1 MNKKVLVT
9 GATGFVGSAV
19 ARLLIDRGY
28 IVSTLV
34 RSTSSLDNLK
44 GLNVEVVY
52 GDLTDQNSLEIALK
66 NCAYLFH
73 VAAEYRLWSLH
84 PEELYDNNVQG
95 TENIMRAALKTGVE
109 KIVYTSSVATLGLH
123 PDSSPSNEST
133 PVTFNDMIGDYKKSK
148 FLAEEVV
155 KKMVREEGLPA
166 TIVNPSTPV
175 GPGDIKP
182 TPTGKLILDAA
193 AGKIPA
199 FVDTGLNWVHVN
211 DVAMGHLL
219 ALEKGKLGERYILGN
234 ENFSMK
240 VLLEKI
246 ASITGKPAPKIQ
258 LPHNFVL
265 PIAYVA
271 EWWANVTKS
280 KKEPMA
286 TVSGV
291 KLSKKKMYFSVDK
304 AKKELGYK
312 PKDVMIALKDA
323 IDWYK
328 ENNYLP

>member
-1 MNKKVLVT
+1 MNKTALVT

-19 ARLLIDRGY
+19 ARLLINSGY
-28 IVSTLV
+28 TVNTLV

-44 GLNVEVVY
+44 GLNVEIIY
-52 GDLTDQNSLEIALK
+52 GDLKDQNSLEIALK
-66 NCAYLFH
+66 DCRYLFH
-73 VAAEYRLWSLH
+73 VAADYRLWSLH
-84 PEELYDNNVQG
+84 PQELYDNNVQG
-95 TENIMRAALKTGVE
+95 TENIMRAAIIANVE

-123 PDSSPSNEST
+123 KDESPANEDST
-133 PVTFNDMIGDYKKSK
+133 VTFNDMIGDYKKSK
-148 FLAEEVV
+148 YLAEEVV
-155 KKMVREEGLPA
+155 KKMVIDEGLPA

-199 FVDTGLNWVHVN
+199 FVDTGLNWVHVD
-211 DVAMGHLL
+211 DVAAGHLL
-219 ALEKGKLGERYILGN
+219 ALENGKLGERYILGN

-246 ASITGKPAPKIQ
+246 ASITGRSAPKIQ

-265 PIAYVA
+265 PIAYAA
-271 EWWANVTKS
+271 EWWANITKS

-304 AKKELGYK
+304 AKNELGYK
-312 PKDVMIALKDA
+312 PKNVMIALNDA
-323 IDWYK
+323 INWYK
-328 ENNYLP
+328 ENNYLS

>member
-19 ARLLIDRGY
+19 ARLLIDSGY
-28 IVSTLV
+28 IVKTLV

-44 GLNVEVVY
+44 GLNVEIVY
-52 GDLTDQNSLEIALK
+52 GDLRDVKSLENAL
-66 NCAYLFH
+66 NDCEYLFH
-73 VAAEYRLWSLH
+73 VAADYRLWSLN
-84 PEELYDNNVQG
+84 PQELYDNNVQG
-95 TENIMRAALKTGVE
+95 TENIMRAALKTEV
-109 KIVYTSSVATLGLH
+109 KKVVYTSSVATLGLH
-123 PDSSPSNEST
+123 PDGSPSNEDT
-133 PVTFNDMIGDYKKSK
+133 AVTFNDMIGDYKKSK

-155 KKMVREEGLPA
+155 KRMVKEEGLPA

-199 FVDTGLNWVHVN
+199 FVDTGLNWVHVD
-211 DVAMGHLL
+211 DVAMGHLQ
-219 ALEKGKLGERYILGN
+219 ALENGKFGERYILGN

-246 ASITGKPAPKIQ
+246 ASITGKSAPKIQ

-271 EWWANVTKS
+271 EWWAKLTRS
-280 KKEPMA
+280 KNEPMA

-304 AKKELGYK
+304 AKTELGYK
-312 PKDVMIALKDA
+312 PKDVMIALNDA

-328 ENNYLP
+328 KNKYLS

>member
-9 GATGFVGSAV
+9 GASGFVGSVV

-28 IVSTLV
+28 EVRTLV

-44 GLNVEVVY
+44 GLNAEIVF
-52 GDLTDQNSLEIALK
+52 GDLRDVNSLEIALK
-66 NCAYLFH
+66 DCEYLFH
-73 VAAEYRLWSLH
+73 VAADYRLWSLN
-84 PEELYDNNVQG
+84 PQELYDNNVTG
-95 TENIMRAALKTGVE
+95 TKNIMRAALKADVK

-123 PDSSPSNEST
+123 SDSSPSNENTKVS
-133 PVTFNDMIGDYKKSK
+133 FNDMIGDYKKSK
-148 FLAEEVV
+148 YLAEEVV
-155 KKMVREEGLPA
+155 KKMTIEEGLPA

-199 FVDTGLNWVHVN
+199 FVDTGLNWVHVD

-258 LPHNFVL
+258 LPHNLVL
-265 PIAYVA
+265 PIAYVV
-271 EWWANVTKS
+271 EWWANISKS
-280 KKEPMA
+280 KNEPMA

-304 AKKELGYK
+304 AKTELGYN
-312 PKDVMIALKDA
+312 PKDVMIALNDA

-328 ENNYLP
+328 KNDYLS

>member
-19 ARLLIDRGY
+19 ARLLIDRGFL
-28 IVSTLV
+28 VKTLV
-34 RSTSSLDNLK
+34 RTTSSLDNLK
-44 GLNVEVVY
+44 GLNVEIVF
-52 GDLTDQNSLEIALK
+52 GDLRDINSLEKALK
-66 NCAYLFH
+66 DCEYLFH
-73 VAAEYRLWSLH
+73 VAADYRLWSLN
-84 PEELYDNNVQG
+84 PKELYENNVQG
-95 TENIMRAALKTGVE
+95 TTNIMRAAMKADIK

-123 PDSSPSNEST
+123 SDSSPSNENT
-133 PVTFNDMIGDYKKSK
+133 AVTFNDMIGDYKKSK
-148 FLAEEVV
+148 YLAEEAV
-155 KKMVREEGLPA
+155 KKMVNEEGLPA

-199 FVDTGLNWVHVN
+199 FVDTGLNWVHVD
-211 DVAMGHLL
+211 DVAMGHLQ

-240 VLLEKI
+240 MLLTKI
-246 ASITGKPAPKIQ
+246 ASITGKPAPKIR
-258 LPHNFVL
+258 LPHNLVL
-265 PIAYVA
+265 PIAYVV
-271 EWWANVTKS
+271 EWWANITRS
-280 KKEPMA
+280 KNEPMA

-304 AKKELGYK
+304 AKNDLGYK
-312 PKDVMIALKDA
+312 PKDVMIALNDA

-328 ENNYLP
+328 ENNYLV

>member
-1 MNKKVLVT
+1 MNRKVLVT

-19 ARLLIDRGY
+19 AQLLIDSGY
-28 IVSTLV
+28 IVKTLV

-44 GLNVEVVY
+44 GLTVEIVY
-52 GDLTDQNSLEIALK
+52 GDLRDVKSLENAL
-66 NCAYLFH
+66 NDCEYLFH
-73 VAAEYRLWSLH
+73 VAADYRLWSLN
-84 PEELYDNNVQG
+84 PQELYDNNVQG
-95 TENIMRAALKTGVE
+95 TENIMRAAMKAKV
-109 KIVYTSSVATLGLH
+109 KKVVYTSSVATLGLH
-123 PDSSPSNEST
+123 PDGSPSNENT
-133 PVTFNDMIGDYKKSK
+133 AVTFDDMIGDYKKSK
-148 FLAEEVV
+148 FLAEEAV
-155 KKMVREEGLPA
+155 KRMVKEEGLPA

-199 FVDTGLNWVHVN
+199 FVDTGLNWVHVD
-211 DVAMGHLL
+211 DVAMGHLQ
-219 ALEKGKLGERYILGN
+219 ALENGKFGERYILGN

-246 ASITGKPAPKIQ
+246 ASITGKSAPKIQ

-271 EWWANVTKS
+271 EWWAKLTRS
-280 KKEPMA
+280 KNEPMA

-304 AKKELGYK
+304 AKTELGYK
-312 PKDVMIALKDA
+312 PKDVMIALNDA

-328 ENNYLP
+328 ENKYLS

>member
-9 GATGFVGSAV
+9 GASGFVGAAV

-28 IVSTLV
+28 SLKTLV

-44 GLNVEVVY
+44 GLDVEIVF
-52 GDLTDQNSLEIALK
+52 GDLRDQKSLEIALK
-66 NCAYLFH
+66 DCEYLFH
-73 VAAEYRLWSLH
+73 VAADYRLWSLH
-84 PEELYDNNVQG
+84 PQELYDNNVQG
-95 TENIMRAALKTGVE
+95 TENIMRAALKADVK

-123 PDSSPSNEST
+123 SDESPSNENT

-148 FLAEEVV
+148 YLAEVAV
-155 KKMVREEGLPA
+155 KKMVKEEGLPA

-199 FVDTGLNWVHVN
+199 FVDTGLNWVHVD

-219 ALEKGKLGERYILGN
+219 ALENGKFGERYILGN

-265 PIAYVA
+265 PIAYVS
-271 EWWANVTKS
+271 EWWANLTKS

-312 PKDVMIALKDA
+312 PKDVMIALNDA

-328 ENNYLP
+328 KNNYLT

>member
-19 ARLLIDRGY
+19 ARLLIERGY
-28 IVSTLV
+28 TVNTLV

-52 GDLTDQNSLEIALK
+52 GDLKDQNSLEIALK
-66 NCAYLFH
+66 DCQYLFH
-73 VAAEYRLWSLH
+73 VAADYRLWSLH
-84 PEELYDNNVQG
+84 PKELYDNNVEG
-95 TENIMRAALKTGVE
+95 TKNIMRAALKTGVK

-123 PDSSPSNEST
+123 ADGSPSNEKT
-133 PVTFNDMIGDYKKSK
+133 AVTFNDMIGDYKKSK

-155 KKMVREEGLPA
+155 KKMVHEEGLPA

-211 DVAMGHLL
+211 DVALGHLL

-271 EWWANVTKS
+271 EWWANITKS

-291 KLSKKKMYFSVDK
+291 KLSKKKMYFSIEK
-304 AKKELGYK
+304 AKNELGYK
-312 PKDVMIALKDA
+312 PKDVMIALNDA

>member
-9 GATGFVGSAV
+9 GASGFVGSAV
-19 ARLLIDRGY
+19 ARLLIDSGF

-44 GLNVEVVY
+44 GLNVEIVY
-52 GDLTDQNSLEIALK
+52 GDLKDQNSLGIALK
-66 NCAYLFH
+66 DCQYLFH
-73 VAAEYRLWSLH
+73 VAADYRLWSLK
-84 PEELYDNNVQG
+84 PQELYDNNVRG
-95 TENIMRAALKTGVE
+95 TENIMRAALKADVK

-123 PDSSPSNEST
+123 MDGTPSNENT
-133 PVTFNDMIGDYKKSK
+133 PVTFSDMIGDYKKSK

-155 KKMVREEGLPA
+155 SKMIKEEGLPA
-166 TIVNPSTPV
+166 VIVNPSTPV

-199 FVDTGLNWVHVN
+199 FVDTGLNWVHVD
-211 DVAMGHLL
+211 DVAVGHLL
-219 ALEKGKLGERYILGN
+219 ALEKGKFGERYILGN

-240 VLLEKI
+240 ELLTKI
-246 ASITGKPAPKIQ
+246 ASITGRSAPKIQ

-271 EWWANVTKS
+271 EWWANITKS

-304 AKKELGYK
+304 AKMELGYS
-312 PKDVMIALKDA
+312 PRDVMIALNDA
-323 IDWYK
+323 VDWYK
-328 ENNYLP
+328 ENNYLS

>member
-9 GATGFVGSAV
+9 GASGFVGSAV
-19 ARLLIDRGY
+19 VRLLIDRGY
-28 IVSTLV
+28 TVKTLV
-34 RSTSSLDNLK
+34 RTTSSLDNLK
-44 GLNVEVVY
+44 GLNAEIIF
-52 GDLTDQNSLEIALK
+52 GDLRDIYSLEKALK
-66 NCAYLFH
+66 DCEYLFH
-73 VAAEYRLWSLH
+73 VAADYRLWSLN
-84 PEELYDNNVQG
+84 PKELYDNNVQG
-95 TENIMRAALKTGVE
+95 TTNIMRAALRTDIK

-123 PDSSPSNEST
+123 SDSSPSNENTS
-133 PVTFNDMIGDYKKSK
+133 VTFNDMIGDYKKSK
-148 FLAEEVV
+148 YLAEELV
-155 KKMVREEGLPA
+155 KKMVNEEGLPA

-199 FVDTGLNWVHVN
+199 FVDTGLNWVHVD
-211 DVAMGHLL
+211 DVAMGHLQ

-240 VLLEKI
+240 MLLTKI
-246 ASITGKPAPKIQ
+246 ASITGKPAPQIQ
-258 LPHNFVL
+258 LPHNLVL
-265 PIAYVA
+265 PIAYVV
-271 EWWANVTKS
+271 EWWANITKS
-280 KKEPMA
+280 KNEPMA

-304 AKKELGYK
+304 AKNDLGYK
-312 PKDVMIALKDA
+312 PKDVMIALNDA

-328 ENNYLP
+328 ENNYLV